1 MLISLPPSF
10 LGYYCDHCV
19 ELTSDSLRV
28 MWLPG
33 ATAGSLW
40 SLGNVGSIVA
50 VEHLGQGVGYS
61 ASQAALLISGIWGI
75 FYFREVTKCMIIWK
89 WFLSAFVTIIG
100 ILLLGYES
108 SPAGAG
114 R

>member
-1 MLISLPPSF
+1 
-10 LGYYCDHCV
+10 
-19 ELTSDSLRV
+19 

-61 ASQAALLISGIWGI
+61 ASQAALLIRYYTMLQFSFDNNFECRIS
-75 FYFREVTKCMIIWK
+75 FVVLPVLTFSSLK
-89 WFLSAFVTIIG
+89 LSPI
-100 ILLLGYES
+100 
-108 SPAGAG
+108 
-114 R
+114 

>member
-1 MLISLPPSF
+1 
-10 LGYYCDHCV
+10 
-19 ELTSDSLRV
+19 

-61 ASQAALLISGIWGI
+61 ASQAALLIRYAWIVLANLCV
-75 FYFREVTKCMIIWK
+75 ELCVTSQANSVYILYHQIYTTV
-89 WFLSAFVTIIG
+89 AFG
-100 ILLLGYES
+100 AS
-108 SPAGAG
+108 STSE
-114 R
+114 RLKRQQ

>member
-1 MLISLPPSF
+1 
-10 LGYYCDHCV
+10 
-19 ELTSDSLRV
+19 

-61 ASQAALLISGIWGI
+61 ASQAALLISGFWGI
-75 FYFREVTKCMIIWK
+75 FYFKEVTKPATIGK
-89 WFLSAFVTIIG
+89 WFLSAFVAIAG

-108 SPAGAG
+108 SPVGPG
-114 R
+114 RR